1 MMSTVDTA
9 SSPALCTITDYD
21 YVKFCEYFYRRTG
34 ISFGENKRYFVDKRL
49 IERISKAGFSRFDD
63 YFESL
68 RRNNANTEIE
78 HLINLLT
85 INETYFYRE
94 DYQLDCLANGIL
106 PELTATRRPGSKIRI
121 WSMPC
126 STGEEPYSVAIY
138 LLEHWPAVDDYEIE
152 IIGSDIDTGALAAAR
167 QAVYDKRALHR
178 LSRSLVQRYFAALP
192 DEKFRLADSL
202 RDSVRFTQVN
212 CTDAAAMR
220 AYSAIDV
227 ILCRNMLIYFDDVSR
242 LTTVQHFYDCL
253 SPGGFVCLGHSES
266 MARISAIFTPRN
278 FPQAMVYQ
286 KPFGGR

>member
-1 MMSTVDTA
+1 
-9 SSPALCTITDYD
+9 
-21 YVKFCEYFYRRTG
+21 
-34 ISFGENKRYFVDKRL
+34 
-49 IERISKAGFSRFDD
+49 
-63 YFESL
+63 
-68 RRNNANTEIE
+68 
-78 HLINLLT
+78 
-85 INETYFYRE
+85 
-94 DYQLDCLANGIL
+94 
-106 PELTATRRPGSKIRI
+106 
-121 WSMPC
+121 
-126 STGEEPYSVAIY
+126 
-138 LLEHWPAVDDYEIE
+138 
-152 IIGSDIDTGALAAAR
+152 
-167 QAVYDKRALHR
+167 
-178 LSRSLVQRYFAALP
+178 VQRYFAALP